1 MSSRVT
7 RSSARLAAGSSA
19 ATSSVA
25 AHSAPNPHSGPHSTS
40 RKRKAAGSTDNL
52 AAGQIPVDTEPSP
65 PRRSKRRRVTA
76 TEHPLPAAPAPAP
89 PDRRHSAKKSQYM
102 AKPGPSSN
110 PDGEAENSHPPGP
123 ESSKRKSSRNKKPP
137 HDIEPS
143 APPTASST
151 RRSKKSSAKKTE
163 DVVMKDREATPK
175 GNPKSPSRRPS
186 GGDLSDDED
195 RQSPRRPFNPEDDG
209 DDPFRSS
216 FLGHSGHHGGL
227 SSTLRALSGMVTG
240 SSSKLREILPNLR
253 EKDDPSVQL
262 IALQDLSE
270 LLLVSTEDNL
280 SGQFSP
286 DQFVKELVTLMQPNE
301 FGEENPE
308 MMLLACR
315 CIANL
320 MEALPPSTANVV
332 YGGAVPVLCQKLL
345 EIHYIDVAEQA
356 LSTLEKI
363 SVEFPSSVVREGGLT
378 ACLTYLDFF
387 ATPTQRSAVTT
398 AANCCRN
405 IPQDSFAVVRDV
417 MPILLNV
424 LASSDQKV
432 VEQGSLCVSRIIESF
447 KNQQDKLEELVSTDL
462 LKAIRGLLLPGTT
475 NLIGSS
481 IHTQFLR
488 VLAITAR
495 ASPLLSAEMFKMS
508 IVDTLFQI
516 LTGVSPPSGI
526 EDVASKIDGVIIMQA
541 LIHRPREH
549 VFETLNVI
557 CELLPGVDTDLLSF
571 QHDSFDAKSIAEDL
585 LPIRMR
591 ESQKSPNA
599 KRIELLQECKDEV
612 RRFAIIL
619 LPTLTD
625 AYSSTVNL
633 SVRQKVLTAHL
644 KMLSF
649 LDASILE
656 DALKT
661 VPYASY
667 LASILS
673 QQDHPTLVT
682 FALQAS
688 ELLLIRLPSIY
699 RYQFYREGVMAEI
712 VKLANQPP
720 KSADDKADNFG
731 GLPTA
736 AKSNGVD
743 TNTSLAPPQLS
754 SPQKLQLDPSVP
766 SDDESDEDDDDDDQ
780 DNDEDEEA
788 AEVRDDMSLS
798 PSDTSSSDHNDQ
810 APSEDN
816 SLQDYVAM
824 RAKKLLEVHETAR
837 AVEMRDKASEIL
849 NGLKKVAE
857 EIRECYSGRGSG
869 NGTKIFSRLSRH
881 FDGDALN
888 SITSAELLHSGIV
901 QVMLEVFSNPDQ
913 ALKAKA
919 RMDFL
924 EVFLNAQMRNK
935 SLSGSGNV
943 PATAFSVLVH
953 KLQDLLSRAEHFE
966 VLTVHQN
973 ASDSNRN
980 TAASMLSKQLRLRLV
995 AEDEGAMPRPYKN
1008 LMISIHAIAT
1018 FKALDDYLRPRI
1030 SLSERPKGTRHQ
1042 EGAPHSLAAFAAAA
1056 GVPSPRPRMTDRG
1069 DSSNDN
1075 TTFSFTPSSTATT
1088 SRSSKKALKAKSTP
1102 TPSESTPA
1110 KPMTPTVRRSSRR
1123 QSSNKNPPAETPV
1136 QPSEDNQTPLEC
1148 ADERQLSD
1156 DDDGD
1161 DSNALDAIV
1170 DDLEDG
1176 MEGDQ
1181 LPDPTAVNMEVA
1193 STGKVTARKEDGTRV
1208 GTPSQASSG
1217 SSGPSSSLSRE
1228 LLAAGINPSVAGR
1241 AMSYA
1246 AAIQAV
1252 PQDWHIEFSIDGRKV
1267 LHDTTI
1273 YRAIHDHEP
1282 DRTDPT
1288 TRNVWSAIHSIKFKR
1303 VQGPPPPEPSSL
1315 TPASASTHEP
1325 NGEGMPVSLHEHP
1338 ATSTIL
1344 RLLNILHQLNANLD
1358 DVLDESV
1365 ESVRLNVEPLSQFV
1379 NTKLT
1384 AKLNRQLEEPLIV
1397 ASKCLPSWSEDLA
1410 RLYPF
1415 LFPFETRH
1423 LFLQSTSFGYSRSM
1437 TRWQNAQSADDT
1449 RRDRHRDDR
1458 PFVGRLQRQKVRI
1471 SRTRILESALKV
1483 MELYG
1488 ASPSVLEV
1496 EYFEEVGTGLGPTL
1510 EFYATVSREFSKKKT
1525 KMWREGETND
1535 KDEYAFGKLGMFPA
1549 PMSAQQAD
1557 TESGKKILHLF
1568 RMLGKFVARSML
1580 DSRIID
1586 VSLNPTF
1593 FRIGDQPSTVPLSLG
1608 AVKTVDSQLAQSL
1621 KLVKQYA
1628 NSKKRIEEDRSM
1640 SAMSQA
1646 KAIQQITVRGATID
1660 HLGLDFTLPG
1670 YPSVELV
1677 KEGSEKP
1684 VTIENVG
1691 EYVDKVIDLT
1701 LGSGVQRQ
1709 VDAFRAGFAQ
1719 VFPYSALK
1727 AFTPSELVMLFGR
1740 VEEDWSIESKLRV
1753 ALALFKLADI
1763 ASTALLDSIKADHG
1777 FNMDSRS
1784 VRNLLQ
1790 VMSEL
1795 TLQQRRDFLQFVTGS
1810 PKLPIGGFKSLTP
1823 MFTVVCKPS
1832 EPPYT
1837 SDDFLISVM
1846 TCANYVKLPDY
1857 SNIDILRKR
1866 LLTAIQEGQGAFHLS

>member
-7 RSSARLAAGSSA
+7 RSAARLAAASPA
-19 ATSSVA
+19 ATSSPATQA
-25 AHSAPNPHSGPHSTS
+25 APTSAPDPGPQQSHS
-40 RKRKAAGSTDNL
+40 RKRKVTGATDSTSRQDPIST
-52 AAGQIPVDTEPSP
+52 AISP
-65 PRRSKRRRVTA
+65 PRRSKRQKVTA
-76 TEHPLPAAPAPAP
+76 PEDPPIIAAAPPNP
-89 PDRRHSAKKSQYM
+89 RRSTNKTTHM
-102 AKPGPSSN
+102 AKPGSSSN
-110 PDGEAENSHPPGP
+110 ADGDASSSHPMAT
-123 ESSKRKSSRNKKPP
+123 ESSKRK
-137 HDIEPS
+137 PS
-143 APPTASST
+143 
-151 RRSKKSSAKKTE
+151 RSKKSTHEMESPAAPSTSSSRRTKRSSAKKTE
-163 DVVMKDREATPK
+163 DAVMKDREDTPK
-175 GNPKSPSRRPS
+175 ETPASSSRRLSGEEPS
-186 GGDLSDDED
+186 EDDD
-195 RQSPRRPFNPEDDG
+195 QDIPRRPFHPDDDG

-216 FLGHSGHHGGL
+216 FLSHSGHPGGL

-253 EKDDPSVQL
+253 DKEDPSVQL

-286 DQFVKELVTLMQPNE
+286 DQFVKELVTLMQPSE

-447 KNQQDKLEELVSTDL
+447 KHEQDKLEELVSTDL

-475 NLIGSS
+475 NMIGPN

-488 VLAITAR
+488 VLSIAAR

-516 LTGVSPPSGI
+516 LTGVSPPSGL
-526 EDVASKIDGVIIMQA
+526 EDVASRIDGVVIMQA

-557 CELLPGVDTDLLSF
+557 CELLPGIDTNSLSF
-571 QHDSFDAKSIAEDL
+571 QDNHLSAES
-585 LPIRMR
+585 LPAELIPIGMPG
-591 ESQKSPNA
+591 SQEPANS

-625 AYSSTVNL
+625 AYTSTVNL
-633 SVRQKVLTAHL
+633 SVRQKVLTAQL
-644 KMLSF
+644 KMLSN

-656 DALKT
+656 DALKM
-661 VPYASY
+661 VPYASH

-682 FALQAS
+682 FALQAV
-688 ELLLIRLPSIY
+688 ELLLLRLPSVY
-699 RYQFYREGVMAEI
+699 RYQFYREGVMGEI
-712 VKLANQPP
+712 VKLGNQPAKP
-720 KSADDKADNFG
+720 VADKSK
-731 GLPTA
+731 P
-736 AKSNGVD
+736 
-743 TNTSLAPPQLS
+743 LS
-754 SPQKLQLDPSVP
+754 RSRNAQ
-766 SDDESDEDDDDDDQ
+766 ESDNIGKTASQRAPQPPSPREIKRDLALASEDDS
-780 DNDEDEEA
+780 DEDEEDDQENDNDEEA
-788 AEVRDDMSLS
+788 ADVQDDMSLS
-798 PSDTSSSDHNDQ
+798 ASDTSSSDQNE
-810 APSEDN
+810 PGPVEDN
-816 SLQDYVAM
+816 TGQDLVSL
-824 RAKKLLEVHETAR
+824 RATKLLEVHETAK
-837 AVEMRDKASEIL
+837 ACEMREKASTIL
-849 NGLKKVAE
+849 NELKTIAKD
-857 EIRECYSGRGSG
+857 IQECYSRQGSG
-869 NGTKIFSRLSRH
+869 DGIDVFSRLSRNFH
-881 FDGDALN
+881 GDAVN
-888 SITSAELLHSGIV
+888 SITSSELLNSGIV
-901 QVMLEVFSNPDQ
+901 QGLLEVFSSADGPLQ
-913 ALKAKA
+913 AKA
-919 RMDFL
+919 RKDFL
-924 EVFLNAQMRNK
+924 EVFLNTQMRN
-935 SLSGSGNV
+935 GSSNGSNHSQT
-943 PATAFSVLVH
+943 TAFSVLVH
-953 KLQDLLSRAEHFE
+953 KLQDLLSRSEHFE

-980 TAASMLSKQLRLRLV
+980 SAASMLSKQLRLRLV
-995 AEDEGAMPRPYKN
+995 AEDEAEMPRPYKN

-1030 SLSERPKGTRHQ
+1030 SLSERPKSSGHR
-1042 EGAPHSLAAFAAAA
+1042 EGISQSLASFVAAA
-1056 GVPSPRPRMTDRG
+1056 GVPSPRPRLAGRQDSANG
-1069 DSSNDN
+1069 DAALSL
-1075 TTFSFTPSSTATT
+1075 TPSSADTA
-1088 SRSSKKALKAKSTP
+1088 SRSSKKVLKTKNASAI
-1102 TPSESTPA
+1102 SESTPA
-1110 KPMTPTVRRSSRR
+1110 KPTTPTVRRSSRR
-1123 QSSNKNPPAETPV
+1123 HQPAKDTSAETPI
-1136 QPSEDNQTPLEC
+1136 QSAEDVQTPLEC
-1148 ADERQLSD
+1148 ADERQLSGD
-1156 DDDGD
+1156 DDSDDED
-1161 DSNALDAIV
+1161 DSHALDAIV
-1170 DDLEDG
+1170 DDLDDG
-1176 MEGDQ
+1176 MEDDQ

-1193 STGKVTARKEDGTRV
+1193 STGKVTARKEDGTRI
-1208 GTPSQASSG
+1208 GTPSHASTGVSASS
-1217 SSGPSSSLSRE
+1217 SSSLSRE
-1228 LLAAGINPSVAGR
+1228 LLAAGINPAMAGR

-1252 PQDWHIEFSIDGRKV
+1252 PQDWHIEFSIEEKPIP
-1267 LHDTTI
+1267 HDTTI
-1273 YRAIHDHEP
+1273 YRAVHDHGP
-1282 DRTDPT
+1282 GQADPT

-1303 VQGPPPPEPSSL
+1303 VQGPPPPESSAL
-1315 TPASASTHEP
+1315 TAGSGSTL
-1325 NGEGMPVSLHEHP
+1325 NSGSEGMPDSLNEHP

-1344 RLLNILHQLNANLD
+1344 RLLNILHELNAHLD
-1358 DVLDESV
+1358 DVLDDSKDLV
-1365 ESVRLNVEPLSQFV
+1365 GLNVEPLSQFV

-1437 TRWQNAQSADDT
+1437 SRWQNAQSTDDT

-1458 PFVGRLQRQKVRI
+1458 PFMGRLQRQKVRI

-1488 ASPSVLEV
+1488 ASSSVLEV

-1525 KMWREGETND
+1525 KMWREGEAGDT
-1535 KDEYAFGKLGMFPA
+1535 DEFAFGKLGMFPA
-1549 PMSAQQAD
+1549 PMSAQQAE
-1557 TESGKKILHLF
+1557 TENGKKILHLF
-1568 RMLGKFVARSML
+1568 KMLGKFIARSML

-1628 NSKKRIEEDRSM
+1628 NEKKKIEGDKFLTV
-1640 SAMSQA
+1640 AA
-1646 KAIQQITVRGATID
+1646 KTKAIQQITVRGATID

-1670 YPSVELV
+1670 YPSVELG
-1677 KEGSEKP
+1677 EGGNEKP

-1691 EYVDKVIDLT
+1691 EYVEKVIDMT

-1709 VDAFRAGFAQ
+1709 VDAFRAGFSQ
-1719 VFPYSALK
+1719 VFPYTALK

-1740 VEEDWSIESKLRV
+1740 VEEDWSIE
-1753 ALALFKLADI
+1753 
-1763 ASTALLDSIKADHG
+1763 TLLDSVKADHG
-1777 FNMDSRS
+1777 FNMDSKS
-1784 VRNLLQ
+1784 VQNLLQ

-1837 SDDFLISVM
+1837 SDDFLVSVM

-1857 SNIDILRKR
+1857 SNLDILRER